1 MKVLYV
7 ASEAVPFVKTGG
19 LADVAGSLPA
29 ALVKDGVDCRVIL
42 PKYGAISEEI
52 RNTMEHVYDGILNV
66 AWRDKFVGIDKYVLD
81 GVTYYF
87 VDNEE
92 YFNREGFYGYP
103 DDAERFSFFSRA
115 VLNLLPALDFWPDII
130 HANDWHSALVP
141 VFLKLEHMDDAR
153 YAGIKSLFTIHN
165 LKYQGVFPKDVMAD
179 VLGHHLRRLCID
191 RQQDLRRGD
200 PVRLLRRASGGS
212 AAQAPRGTLRDR
224 KRH

>member
-42 PKYGAISEEI
+42 PKYGAIADEI
-52 RNTMEHVYDGILNV
+52 RSAMDHIYDGVLNV
-66 AWRDKFVGIDKYVLD
+66 AWRDKFVGIDRYVLD

-103 DDAERFSFFSRA
+103 DDAERFSFLCSTSCRHLISGRTSSTRTIGILHSSPCSSNWSIWMIRAMQGSRRC
-115 VLNLLPALDFWPDII
+115 L
-130 HANDWHSALVP
+130 
-141 VFLKLEHMDDAR
+141 R
-153 YAGIKSLFTIHN
+153 FT
-165 LKYQGVFPKDVMAD
+165 
-179 VLGHHLRRLCID
+179 
-191 RQQDLRRGD
+191 
-200 PVRLLRRASGGS
+200 
-212 AAQAPRGTLRDR
+212 T
-224 KRH
+224 

>member
-1 MKVLYV
+1 M
-7 ASEAVPFVKTGG
+7 
-19 LADVAGSLPA
+19 AGSLPA

-42 PKYGAISEEI
+42 PKYGTIAGEI
-52 RNTMEHVYDGILNV
+52 RSSMEHIYDGVLNV

-130 HANDWHSALVP
+130 HTNDWHSALVN

-153 YAGIKSLFTIHN
+153 YANRSCG
-165 LKYQGVFPKDVMAD
+165 
-179 VLGHHLRRLCID
+179 
-191 RQQDLRRGD
+191 
-200 PVRLLRRASGGS
+200 
-212 AAQAPRGTLRDR
+212 
-224 KRH
+224 

>member
-1 MKVLYV
+1 MINLRGMVTASLREIKEDIGMKVLYV

-52 RNTMEHVYDGILNV
+52 RNSMEHVYDGILNV

-92 YFNREGFYGYP
+92 YFNREGFYGTMP
-103 DDAERFSFFSRA
+103 SGSR
-115 VLNLLPALDFWPDII
+115 
-130 HANDWHSALVP
+130 S
-141 VFLKLEHMDDAR
+141 
-153 YAGIKSLFTIHN
+153 
-165 LKYQGVFPKDVMAD
+165 
-179 VLGHHLRRLCID
+179 
-191 RQQDLRRGD
+191 
-200 PVRLLRRASGGS
+200 S
-212 AAQAPRGTLRDR
+212 AALCSTSCLLWISGRTSSTRTTGTPRSFPCS
-224 KRH
+224 